1 MAAEQTQAPDEIA
14 AQIAERIEA
23 LDDRSTQPVRAIRQ
37 EYSSQLR
44 DAPAADVIAVALAL
58 RDQHRWVGYELIYH
72 HPEALAACRIRD
84 IEALGEG
91 LDGWVAVDTFARYI
105 AGIAWQREQIE
116 EDDVRRWARSPD
128 RFWRRAALVSTVP
141 LNLRAA
147 GGTGAPRRTLDI
159 CAMLVDDR
167 DDMVVK
173 AMSWALRELIFWDS
187 KAVEDFITRYDSFL
201 ASRVK
206 REVRNK
212 LETGLKN

>member
-1 MAAEQTQAPDEIA
+1 MTSEDQREPDEIA
-14 AQIAERIEA
+14 DEIAERIEA
-23 LDDRSTQPVRAIRQ
+23 LEDQSTKPVREIRN
-37 EYSSQLR
+37 EYSKQLE
-44 DAPAADVIAVALAL
+44 DAPAADVIAIAMAL
-58 RDQHRWVGYELIYH
+58 RVQHRWVGYELIYH
-72 HPEALAACRIRD
+72 HPDALDACKIRD

-91 LDGWVAVDTFARYI
+91 LDGWIAVDTFARYVS
-105 AGIAWQREQIE
+105 GPAWQRGQIE
-116 EDDVRRWARSPD
+116 DDDVRRWARSED

-173 AMSWALRELIFWDS
+173 AMSWALRELIHWDT

-206 REVRNK
+206 REVRHK